1 MINKYNFED
10 LILLVGTNPL
20 PNYVVAKYFLINN
33 QNLKKIWLVHSE
45 KQNDN
50 AGTKEIAER
59 IEDVIKKE
67 HPEVKFGYC
76 ALADISDART
86 IKNYIERIILP
97 KIDSVHFNYTGGTKA
112 MAVHVYRAIER
123 AGNIRNRSFSYLD
136 ARKFVLIDD
145 EKGVVTDDLRTSIN
159 VESETFSFDI
169 LMKLHGY
176 EKKDDG
182 LNYKDWVPAL
192 QGFQQAIND
201 GKLEKYF
208 EWKKEVLRKIYYK
221 NENIIESISKARQN
235 IIDFS
240 NIFDGHEFKDDA
252 LIILSK
258 IPQEFSILDVSN
270 LWVPDNDVA
279 YKERIKSIKFLDG
292 GWLESYVF
300 MILNDDLKDIP
311 IEPNWR
317 LKKRN
322 NGKDFELDLILLNGY
337 QIYGISCTTDSSEGL
352 CKSKG
357 FEILH
362 RVNQIGGEEAKAIL
376 ITCLSHKE
384 NKVESLQKDLKLETG
399 SNEKLKVLGIEDL
412 TENKLLQKIK
422 EYIGI

>member
-1 MINKYNFED
+1 M
-10 LILLVGTNPL
+10 G
-20 PNYVVAKYFLINN
+20 
-33 QNLKKIWLVHSE
+33 
-45 KQNDN
+45 
-50 AGTKEIAER
+50 
-59 IEDVIKKE
+59 
-67 HPEVKFGYC
+67 
-76 ALADISDART
+76 
-86 IKNYIERIILP
+86 
-97 KIDSVHFNYTGGTKA
+97 
-112 MAVHVYRAIER
+112 M
-123 AGNIRNRSFSYLD
+123 
-136 ARKFVLIDD
+136 
-145 EKGVVTDDLRTSIN
+145 
-159 VESETFSFDI
+159 
-169 LMKLHGY
+169 
-176 EKKDDG
+176 
-182 LNYKDWVPAL
+182 
-192 QGFQQAIND
+192 
-201 GKLEKYF
+201 
-208 EWKKEVLRKIYYK
+208 
-221 NENIIESISKARQN
+221 
-235 IIDFS
+235 
-240 NIFDGHEFKDDA
+240 
-252 LIILSK
+252 
-258 IPQEFSILDVSN
+258 N
-270 LWVPDNDVA
+270 LWVPDNDGA

-412 TENKLLQKIK
+412 TENKLLEKIK